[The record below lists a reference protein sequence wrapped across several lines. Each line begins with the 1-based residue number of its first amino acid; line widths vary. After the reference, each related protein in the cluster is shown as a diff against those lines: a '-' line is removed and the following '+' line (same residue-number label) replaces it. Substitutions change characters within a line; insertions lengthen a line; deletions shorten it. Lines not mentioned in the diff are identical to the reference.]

1 MHLRFILI
9 AVATAIPAAASAQP
23 VYNLYDLGDL
33 GSLQG
38 LTSGWSSGQS
48 VNISGQVAG
57 FALSPDLHSVAF
69 RTGPTGLG
77 SGSSSLMG
85 LDTDARGIN
94 VIGQVT
100 GQIQVGPNGPNG
112 AAFYH
117 PYRTSP
123 TGSASDPGADLGT
136 LPGGTV
142 INGDSKGFAINAS
155 GQVAGVAFD
164 TANRGHAF
172 RTTATGTLSDP
183 GADLGLGAAYAIN
196 DSGQVT
202 GSMGTASGN
211 AHAYRTTATG
221 KLADPGTDLGTLG
234 GAGSTGYAINS
245 SGQVTGSSTT
255 TTGYNHAFRTT
266 ATGNVSDPGT
276 DLGTLPGFTSSAGF
290 GIDALGE
297 VVGQSAVVGGPT
309 HAFLYTTQM
318 WDLNNLI
325 QPGTVCVLTRAYG
338 MNDDGWITGIS
349 AANRGFL
356 LIPAD
361 SDPGVRTPVQ
371 VVPEPSTLALTGAAI
386 MFAWAVRRQR
396 LALSSVTV
404 A

>member
-1 MHLRFILI
+1 MYLRFVLI
-9 AVATAIPAAASAQP
+9 AFAMAIPAVASAQP
-23 VYNLYDLGDL
+23 LYNLYDLGDL

-57 FALSPDLHSVAF
+57 FALTPDLHSVAF

-77 SGSSSLMG
+77 SGSSSLLG
-85 LDTDARGIN
+85 LDSDAHGIN

-100 GQIQVGPNGPNG
+100 GQIQVGPNGPHG

-117 PYRTSP
+117 PYRTSA

-136 LPGGTV
+136 LAGGTA

-164 TANRGHAF
+164 AANQPHAF

-196 DSGQVT
+196 DRGQVT
-202 GSMGTASGN
+202 GIYGNNSHAFRTSPTGT
-211 AHAYRTTATG
+211 
-221 KLADPGTDLGTLG
+221 LADPGVDLGTLG
-234 GAGSTGYAINS
+234 GIASYGYGINE
-245 SGQVTGSSTT
+245 SGQVTGYSYLPS
-255 TTGYNHAFRTT
+255 GNRHAIRTT
-266 ATGNVSDPGT
+266 ATGFISDPST
-276 DLGTLPGFTSSAGF
+276 DLGVLPGQMDSVGY
-290 GIDALGE
+290 GINALGE
-297 VVGQSAVVGGPT
+297 VVGQSPATGNAA

-318 WDLNNLI
+318 WDLNSLI
-325 QPGTVCVLTRAYG
+325 EPGTGWVLSRAFG
-338 MNDDGWITGIS
+338 INDNGWITGVS
-349 AANRGFL
+349 ATNRGYL

-361 SDPGVRTPVQ
+361 DDPGLRPAIHGL
-371 VVPEPSTLALTGAAI
+371 PEPSSLVMGAAA
-386 MFAWAVRRQR
+386 MFVGWAIRRR
-396 LALSSVTV
+396 RSFRAASYVT
-404 A
+404 AA